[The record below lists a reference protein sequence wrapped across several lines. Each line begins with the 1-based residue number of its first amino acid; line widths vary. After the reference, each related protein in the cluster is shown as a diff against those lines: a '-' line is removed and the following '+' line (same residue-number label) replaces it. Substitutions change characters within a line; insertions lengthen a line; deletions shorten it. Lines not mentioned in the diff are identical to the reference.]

1 MKYHFKVH
9 KERSGGFWAE
19 CIELRGCRTEAD
31 TREELEKNMFEALNL
46 FLSEPP
52 ESKHLFPHPK
62 SKFLGRGVAAVSVEP
77 SVAIA
82 NRIRELRLENEL
94 TQIAMKDRLGIKS
107 LSNYQRLE
115 DPERANPQWTTLLLI
130 KKFFPTFKLDDLMA

>member
-1 MKYHFKVH
+1 MKYHFKIH
-9 KERSGGFWAE
+9 KEKSGGYWAE
-19 CIELRGCRTEAD
+19 CLELKGCRTEAD
-31 TREELEKNMFEALNL
+31 NKEDLNKNMSEVLNL

-52 ESKHLFPHPK
+52 ESKHIFPRPK
-62 SKFLGRGVAAVSVEP
+62 VRSLGRGVVAVSVEP

-94 TQIAMKDRLGIKS
+94 TQVAMKDRLGIKN

-115 DPERANPQWTTLLLI
+115 DPERANPEWSTLLLI
-130 KKFFPTFKLDDLMA
+130 KKFFPKFRLDDLMA